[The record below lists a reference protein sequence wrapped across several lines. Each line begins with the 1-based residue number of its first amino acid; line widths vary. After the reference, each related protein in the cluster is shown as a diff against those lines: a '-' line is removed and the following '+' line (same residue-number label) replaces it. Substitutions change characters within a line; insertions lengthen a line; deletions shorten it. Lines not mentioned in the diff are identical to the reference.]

1 MAEPGNFYRAPV
13 SAGELVNRI
22 SILRIK
28 QQRINDEDKLLNVER
43 ELAALEM
50 AGSGLLTNPALQ
62 PLIEELQGMNEALWE
77 IEDALRECE
86 QVHDFSEYFIRL
98 ARSVYITK
106 DERTLVKH
114 QINMISASTIVEE
127 KNYAAH

>member
-13 SAGELVNRI
+13 PAGELVDRI

-28 QQRINDEDKLLNVER
+28 QQRMDDKDSLLNVEL
-43 ELAALEM
+43 ELAALELT
-50 AGSGLLTNPALQ
+50 GSVLLTNPALQ
-62 PLIEELQGMNEALWE
+62 PLLEELQGMNEALWE
-77 IEDALRECE
+77 IEEALRECE

-98 ARSVYITK
+98 ARSAYITR
-106 DERTLVKH
+106 DERASVKR
-114 QINMISASTIVEE
+114 QINFLAGPASQEE

>member
-50 AGSGLLTNPALQ
+50 VGSGLLTNPALQ